1 MVPRMLHCRFQQ
13 GELGLW
19 LERRLRQRRIPTGSG
34 SPRPP
39 RLREKHRRARVC
51 HRTHPLQSAVEHV
64 YAIEPTPCNPP
75 WRVYLSTKMKTS
87 TTSQRTQKGASPP
100 PLDRKQDT
108 ALKLLIVMSR
118 ALNAVTEHV
127 WKDDMERHG
136 ITPTEFAI
144 LEALYHK
151 GPLLLGEVQR
161 KILVTSGGI
170 TYLVDRLVE
179 KGLVKREQCPE
190 DRRARYAVLT
200 SAGQALI
207 KKIFPTHAA
216 RIEQAMSGLTQAE
229 QREATALLRKLGLA
243 VAARTQSEETEDA

>member
-1 MVPRMLHCRFQQ
+1 MK
-13 GELGLW
+13 
-19 LERRLRQRRIPTGSG
+19 S
-34 SPRPP
+34 
-39 RLREKHRRARVC
+39 
-51 HRTHPLQSAVEHV
+51 
-64 YAIEPTPCNPP
+64 
-75 WRVYLSTKMKTS
+75 STKSVS
-87 TTSQRTQKGASPP
+87 TPP
-100 PLDRKQDT
+100 TLDRKQDT
-108 ALKLLIVMSR
+108 ALKLLVVMAR
-118 ALNAVTEHV
+118 AFNAVTEFV
-127 WKDDMERHG
+127 GREDMEQHG

-200 SAGQALI
+200 PAGQALI
-207 KKIFPTHAA
+207 KKIFPAHAA

-243 VAARTQSEETEDA
+243 VASRTESKDTEDA